1 MDLNQT
7 DWKNQL
13 ADDRDA
19 VILDVRTP
27 EEWELGIIPNAL
39 QNNLYEGENFIK
51 EIEALDRSKSYY
63 VYCRSGRRSEQACA
77 VMQQMGFSKTY
88 NLLGGILEYDGDL
101 V

>member
-13 ADDRDA
+13 TEDNDA

-39 QNNLYEGENFIK
+39 KSNLYEGENFIK
-51 EIEALDRSKSYY
+51 EIEALDRAKSYY
-63 VYCRSGRRSEQACA
+63 IYCRSGRRSEQACA

-88 NLLGGILEYDGDL
+88 NLLGGILEYDGNL

>member
-13 ADDRDA
+13 SDDNNA
-19 VILDVRTP
+19 IILDVRTP
-27 EEWELGIIPNAL
+27 EEWELGTIPNAL
-39 QNNLYEGENFIK
+39 KSNLYEGENFIK
-51 EIEALDRSKSYY
+51 EIEALDRTKSYY
-63 VYCRSGRRSEQACA
+63 IYCRSGRRSEQACA
-77 VMQQMGFSKTY
+77 VMQQMGFSKTF